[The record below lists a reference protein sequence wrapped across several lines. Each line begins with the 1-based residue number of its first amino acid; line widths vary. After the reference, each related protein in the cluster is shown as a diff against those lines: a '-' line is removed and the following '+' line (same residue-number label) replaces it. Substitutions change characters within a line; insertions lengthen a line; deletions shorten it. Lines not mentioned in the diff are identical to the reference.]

1 MNINMK
7 NKKFIMLDEEKS
19 IEMKVKDTKLEQV
32 KSLKYLREQIE
43 NNGKEGVK
51 INGKKLTP

>member
-1 MNINMK
+1 
-7 NKKFIMLDEEKS
+7 MLDEEKS